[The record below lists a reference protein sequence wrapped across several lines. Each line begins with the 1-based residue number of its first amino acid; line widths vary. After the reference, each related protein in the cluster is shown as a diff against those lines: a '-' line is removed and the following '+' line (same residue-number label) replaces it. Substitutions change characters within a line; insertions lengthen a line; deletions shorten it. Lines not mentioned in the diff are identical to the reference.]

1 MDQAELR
8 EKLEALVTEAGLIPV
23 DFSIGKAG
31 KRIMVRLLV
40 DREGRVTVNECG
52 AVSRRVMDFLDSAMI
67 LGTDDYRLEVSSPG
81 IGRALVSEA
90 DWRRTVGR
98 VLRIESDSS
107 VYTGLLARMEEG
119 ALVFADG
126 TRVDTGS
133 IRRAVEVLDEPSSR
147 DT

>member
-8 EKLEALVTEAGLIPV
+8 EKLEDLVTEAGLIPV

-40 DREGRVTVNECG
+40 DREGRVTVNECA
-52 AVSRRVMDFLDSAMI
+52 AVSRRVMDFLDSAMV

-81 IGRALVSEA
+81 IGRALSSEA

-98 VLRIESDSS
+98 YLSIESDSGM
-107 VYTGLLARMEEG
+107 YTGLLAGYEDG
-119 ALVFADG
+119 SLAFADG
-126 TRVDTGS
+126 TKMDTGS
-133 IRRAVEVLDEPSSR
+133 IHRAVEILDEPPSR